1 MAMPY
6 PEGEVFFDRKV
17 LSQPKAG
24 YDASNPK
31 DFYSHFM
38 IEYVWNIP
46 AYHGSKN
53 ANSTKTI
60 MKDFL
65 GKKFPYLIKGAGHKH
80 RRSGYKVAI
89 GDAWATEY
97 GNWTDL
103 PISYG
108 PEQGDIKRRV
118 QHNLC
123 TSGNRFRNY
132 EWGDSAEVR
141 FLEDVLRHNLAY
153 GPMYLPSTF
162 TQVLVH
168 DFADAEERGTMG
180 LD

>member
-24 YDASNPK
+24 YDASKPK

-38 IEYVWNIP
+38 VEYVWNVP
-46 AYHGSKN
+46 AYHGSHA
-53 ANSTKTI
+53 ANSEKAITKW
-60 MKDFL
+60 FL
-65 GKKFPYLIKGAGHKH
+65 GKKVPYFVKGDGHKH

-89 GDAWATEY
+89 GDAWATNY
-97 GNWTDL
+97 GNWTDI
-103 PISYG
+103 PVSYG
-108 PEQGDIKRRV
+108 PHQGDIKRRV

-123 TSGNRFRNY
+123 TSCNRFRNY

-141 FLEDVLRHNLAY
+141 FLEDALGQNLAY
-153 GPMYLPSTF
+153 GPVYSPSPF

-168 DFADAEERGTMG
+168 GFADAEERGAMG
-180 LD
+180 LN